1 MTLGINY
8 NDNGACISHHRGF
21 EKKIT
26 GDPKWVHSA
35 PGIMEP
41 PVSISNHEVRNKK
54 YDLTGPIT
62 TH

>member
-1 MTLGINY
+1 MIMAHVSVIIRVL
-8 NDNGACISHHRGF
+8 
-21 EKKIT
+21 KKIT

>member
-1 MTLGINY
+1 MTVRINY
-8 NDNGACISHHRGF
+8 NENGACIYYRRGL
-21 EKKIT
+21 EKIT
-26 GDPKWVHSA
+26 GDPKWVHLA